1 MGMRLDRKVV
11 FLEGSA
17 AKNGLGEKKRD
28 VWQELFSVP
37 AGFEPVSDSERWQ
50 AGAVEQKADARF
62 AVGYTARTAAITG
75 ENRLRFEGSDWQISG
90 VKVIGR
96 RRWLEFTA
104 WKVRQP
110 EA

>member
-1 MGMRLDRKVV
+1 MGRRLDRQVT
-11 FLEGSA
+11 FLEGST

-28 VWQELFSVP
+28 VWQELFPVQ
-37 AGFEPVSDSERWQ
+37 AGFEPVSDNERWQ

-62 AVGYTARTAAITG
+62 TVGYTARTAAITG

-90 VKVIGR
+90 VRVIG

>member
-1 MGMRLDRKVV
+1 MGRLLDRKVI
-11 FLEGSA
+11 FLERGPG
-17 AKNGLGEKKRD
+17 KNNLGEKKRD
-28 VWQELFSVP
+28 VWQELFLVQ
-37 AGFEPVSDSERWQ
+37 AGFEPVSDTERWQ

-62 AVGYTARTAAITG
+62 TVGYTARTAAITG